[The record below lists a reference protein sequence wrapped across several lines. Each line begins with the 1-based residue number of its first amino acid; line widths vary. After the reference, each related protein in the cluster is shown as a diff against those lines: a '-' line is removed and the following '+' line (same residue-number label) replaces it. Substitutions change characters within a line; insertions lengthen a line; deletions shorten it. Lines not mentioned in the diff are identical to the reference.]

1 MEDKLMTTVT
11 GRSDTDLCFLVRPV
25 QWESSLP
32 VTVAG
37 HVSVVSLVCR
47 HPILLCSGPW
57 SAGQ

>member
-32 VTVAG
+32 VTVTG
-37 HVSVVSLVCR
+37 HVSVLSLVCR
-47 HPILLCSGPW
+47 HPILLCSG
-57 SAGQ
+57 